1 MSHATPATT
10 ADTIVLQ
17 RQGWLNVVFFA
28 GFPIL
33 GAGLGCLLSFVPGWL
48 TRLPDWVDNLPMI
61 PGHEQFAMLDG
72 LSGPWL
78 TGILI
83 AVGALAGIVLAA
95 MTLTVPT
102 WEISRDSLT
111 ITHNNQ
117 TLLDVPLHHIHSLHP
132 EGQSGE
138 IIVLGT
144 NTGIL
149 ARAEVEPNIAELKEA
164 AVRFGLT
171 WHDSDPFESNYVR
184 WLDGDPELSD
194 RVNAILRTR
203 LQAVEKGDEEDGA
216 QLSEA
221 LEAEGIVVRNRGGR
235 QQWRRTEI

>member
-117 TLLDVPLHHIHSLHP
+117 TLFDVPLHHIHSLHP
-132 EGQSGE
+132 GE
-138 IIVLGT
+138 NGLITVLGT
-144 NTGIL
+144 DTGVL
-149 ARAEVEPNIAELKEA
+149 VRAEVEPSAAELKEA
-164 AVRFGLT
+164 VSHFGLA
-171 WHDSDPFESNYVR
+171 WHDFDPFDNDYVR

-203 LQAVEKGDEEDGA
+203 AQAIEKGDEEDGA

-221 LEAEGIVVRNRGGR
+221 LGAEGIVVRDRGER

>member
-1 MSHATPATT
+1 MSQATSTATT
-10 ADTIVLQ
+10 DTIVLK
-17 RQGWLNVVFFA
+17 RQTWLNVVFFTVL
-28 GFPIL
+28 PLL
-33 GAGLGCLLSFVPGWL
+33 GAGLGFLLSFVPGWL

-83 AVGALAGIVLAA
+83 VIGALAGVVLSV

-102 WEISRDSLT
+102 WEISRDGLR
-111 ITHNNQ
+111 IVQDNK

-132 EGQSGE
+132 EENGQ

-144 NTGIL
+144 DTGVL
-149 ARAEVEPNIAELKEA
+149 ARAEVEPSAAELKEA
-164 AVRFGLT
+164 VGQFGLT
-171 WHDSDPFESNYVR
+171 WHDSDPFENDYVR

-194 RVNAILRTR
+194 KVNAILRTR
-203 LQAVEKGDEEDGA
+203 ARAVEKGDEEDGA
-216 QLSEA
+216 SLSKA
-221 LEAEGIVVRNRGGR
+221 LGAEGIVVRDRGER